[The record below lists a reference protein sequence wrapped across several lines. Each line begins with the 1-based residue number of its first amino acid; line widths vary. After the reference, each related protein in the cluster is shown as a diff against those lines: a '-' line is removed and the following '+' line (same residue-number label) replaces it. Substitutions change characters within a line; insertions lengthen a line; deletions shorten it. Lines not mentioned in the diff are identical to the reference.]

1 MEDFKTEIEQ
11 AILKEEQEKSEVR
24 QIMLDKLKEM
34 SEIEIG
40 DCMDSCDYSSI
51 CSVMNDIARTLL
63 DK

>member
-1 MEDFKTEIEQ
+1 MNDFED
-11 AILKEEQEKSEVR
+11 EVR

-34 SEIEIG
+34 SEIEIS